1 MEIAIPPGVQFGV
14 PYPHHQL
21 IFLSANPLPYLIWWC
36 SKPCVYYPKTV
47 SLSPSLQYL
56 LPLSSHP
63 LAALFVCL
71 VALHLST
78 LNRILRNLQILPLSL
93 SPLSSLVVV
102 VILVQSVGGWHRPT
116 PMLPTTFSTTQSS
129 RPASVGHTARTLFN
143 TVPAPCF
150 YLHGIFFYTYSPQ
163 QNIRL
168 SILAVFVFFRSE
180 YSPRTVC
187 LPEYSRF
194 PSLVFI
200 NLFTPREHINTRVL
214 CAGKVCQGSR
224 SCRRTRT
231 PLPGKHLV
239 PHLRVSVSV
248 CSTLCATG
256 SVILP

>member
-93 SPLSSLVVV
+93 SLSSFLARRRRRHSCAECRRLASTHSDASHLLHTVFASRLGRPHCSDFIQHCARALFLFARN
-102 VILVQSVGGWHRPT
+102 ILLHIFPT
-116 PMLPTTFSTTQSS
+116 
-129 RPASVGHTARTLFN
+129 A
-143 TVPAPCF
+143 
-150 YLHGIFFYTYSPQ
+150 
-163 QNIRL
+163 
-168 SILAVFVFFRSE
+168 E
-180 YSPRTVC
+180 YSPFYFSRLC
-187 LPEYSRF
+187 LF
-194 PSLVFI
+194 SL
-200 NLFTPREHINTRVL
+200 
-214 CAGKVCQGSR
+214 
-224 SCRRTRT
+224 
-231 PLPGKHLV
+231 
-239 PHLRVSVSV
+239 
-248 CSTLCATG
+248 
-256 SVILP
+256 